1 MRARS
6 LYASAGMM
14 MGLLCAAA
22 LCQSISDVMSDRV
35 PWPFDHLTPE
45 NVRERLRPFIEEAE
59 NAQTEAEKARDYVFL
74 TGVVEGRISN
84 PNAQDLAIELAD
96 KALSCNLSPLDRA
109 DMLKKKG
116 SAIRK
121 MHGFAK
127 GEALREPRREVMAL
141 WLEAYKVVLTYER
154 TLEEEFRHDHPDFNP
169 RPSLS
174 EHVGRFNTV
183 YNGRPPSPEE
193 DEARRAWFALRRKYD
208 SMQDAQADLEGLGNT
223 FVDLYARAPY
233 DLDELERLVTDIV
246 GDAALAKDLVERTK
260 KEIAARL
267 RKRYLGDEKALFLE
281 SVNVN
286 EIDAVSASSPA
297 AGTPP
302 PSAPAPSAAAPATA
316 DARADATR
324 DMTPD
329 ARPDRKGTKY
339 LLLISVGAA
348 VILAAGIV
356 LKRLSRRG

>member
-1 MRARS
+1 MIGLS
-6 LYASAGMM
+6 WGYAFS
-14 MGLLCAAA
+14 
-22 LCQSISDVMSDRV
+22 QSISDVMSDRV

-45 NVRERLRPFIEEAE
+45 NVKERLRPFIEEAE

-109 DMLKKKG
+109 DVLGYKG

-127 GEALREPRREVMAL
+127 GEALREPRREVMTV
-141 WLEAYKVVLTYER
+141 WLEGHKIRLTYVKE
-154 TLEEEFRHDHPDFNP
+154 LEEEFRRDHPDFDPNVHP
-169 RPSLS
+169 FETMAQPVVPPGSW
-174 EHVGRFNTV
+174 G
-183 YNGRPPSPEE
+183 PSPEE
-193 DEARRAWFALRRKYD
+193 TQIKEEWVRLKRKYR
-208 SMQDAQADLEGLGNT
+208 SMQDVQARIRGHENA

-297 AGTPP
+297 AGNPP

-329 ARPDRKGTKY
+329 ARPDRKATRY